1 MQTENVTRFPLED
14 KELIV
19 MMRMM
24 MMMMMM
30 MMIVYIG
37 CLSQRQTHLQASHHV
52 PSRHND
58 RAP

>member
-24 MMMMMM
+24 MMM
-30 MMIVYIG
+30 IVYTG

-58 RAP
+58 RAS

>member
-1 MQTENVTRFPLED
+1 METENVTRFPLED

-24 MMMMMM
+24 MMMMM
-30 MMIVYIG
+30 IVYTG

>member
-1 MQTENVTRFPLED
+1 MQTENVTRFPLKD

-24 MMMMMM
+24 TMMM
-30 MMIVYIG
+30 MMIVYTG

-58 RAP
+58 RAS

>member
-24 MMMMMM
+24 MMMMM
-30 MMIVYIG
+30 IVYTG

>member
-24 MMMMMM
+24 MMMMM
-30 MMIVYIG
+30 IVYTG
-37 CLSQRQTHLQASHHV
+37 CLSQRQTYLQASHHV

>member
-24 MMMMMM
+24 MMMMM
-30 MMIVYIG
+30 IVYTG

-58 RAP
+58 RAS

>member
-30 MMIVYIG
+30 IVYTG

-58 RAP
+58 RAS

>member
-19 MMRMM
+19 MMRT
-24 MMMMMM
+24 MMMMM
-30 MMIVYIG
+30 MMIVYTG

-58 RAP
+58 RAS

>member
-24 MMMMMM
+24 MMMMM
-30 MMIVYIG
+30 IVYTG
-37 CLSQRQTHLQASHHV
+37 CLSQRQTHLQASHHI

-58 RAP
+58 RAS

>member
-19 MMRMM
+19 MM
-24 MMMMMM
+24 MMMM
-30 MMIVYIG
+30 MMIVYTG
-37 CLSQRQTHLQASHHV
+37 GLSQRQTHLQASHHV

>member
-1 MQTENVTRFPLED
+1 METENVTRFPLED

-24 MMMMMM
+24 MMM
-30 MMIVYIG
+30 IVYTG

-58 RAP
+58 RAS

>member
-1 MQTENVTRFPLED
+1 METENVTRFPLED

-24 MMMMMM
+24 MMMMM
-30 MMIVYIG
+30 IVYTG

-58 RAP
+58 RAS

>member
-19 MMRMM
+19 MM

-30 MMIVYIG
+30 MMIVYTG

>member
-19 MMRMM
+19 MMMR
-24 MMMMMM
+24 MMMMM
-30 MMIVYIG
+30 MMIVYTG

-58 RAP
+58 RAS

>member
-1 MQTENVTRFPLED
+1 MQTENVIRFPLED

-24 MMMMMM
+24 MMMMM
-30 MMIVYIG
+30 IVYTG

-58 RAP
+58 RAS

>member
-1 MQTENVTRFPLED
+1 METENVTRFPLED

-24 MMMMMM
+24 MMMMM
-30 MMIVYIG
+30 IVYTG
-37 CLSQRQTHLQASHHV
+37 CLSQRQTYLQASHHV

>member
-1 MQTENVTRFPLED
+1 METENVTRFPLED

-24 MMMMMM
+24 MMMM
-30 MMIVYIG
+30 IVYTG
-37 CLSQRQTHLQASHHV
+37 CLSQRQTHLQASHHD

-58 RAP
+58 RAS

>member
-24 MMMMMM
+24 TMMML
-30 MMIVYIG
+30 MIVYTG

-58 RAP
+58 RAS

>member
-1 MQTENVTRFPLED
+1 METENVTRFPLED

-30 MMIVYIG
+30 VIVYTG

-58 RAP
+58 RAS

>member
-19 MMRMM
+19 MMRT

-30 MMIVYIG
+30 MMIVYTG

-58 RAP
+58 RAS

>member
-1 MQTENVTRFPLED
+1 METENVTRFPLED

-24 MMMMMM
+24 MMMM
-30 MMIVYIG
+30 IVYTG

>member
-24 MMMMMM
+24 MMMM
-30 MMIVYIG
+30 IVYTG

-58 RAP
+58 RAS

>member
-19 MMRMM
+19 MMRR
-24 MMMMMM
+24 MMM
-30 MMIVYIG
+30 MMIVYTG

>member
-19 MMRMM
+19 MMRM

-58 RAP
+58 RAS